1 MACLKKHTFKTV
13 SVMEIMKYSVFSI
26 SEDHLLT
33 PVGSY
38 HFFFCRLTVRFLETV
53 TPLVVGQLS
62 VFKGVAGVEQWP
74 HAQLVFVE
82 VNGAEL

>member
-1 MACLKKHTFKTV
+1 MPEETFKTV
-13 SVMEIMKYSVFSI
+13 SVTEIMNYSGFII

-33 PVGSY
+33 PIGSY
-38 HFFFCRLTVRFLETV
+38 HCFCRLTIGFLETV

-62 VFKGVAGVEQWP
+62 VFKGVAGVEQRP